1 MKKTRAIELLS
12 QKLCQSEN
20 VKSWLAEQDQ
30 EDGWDLRYQAEWC
43 EALRMAIRALGGA
56 TV

>member
-12 QKLCQSEN
+12 QELCQSEN
-20 VKSWLAEQDQ
+20 VESWLAEQDQ
-30 EDGWDLRYQAEWC
+30 EDGWALHHLAEWC
-43 EALRMAIRALGGA
+43 EVLRMSIRALGGA

>member
-12 QKLCQSEN
+12 QELCHSEN
-20 VKSWLAEQDQ
+20 VESWLAEQDQ

-43 EALRMAIRALGGA
+43 EVLRMAIRALGGA